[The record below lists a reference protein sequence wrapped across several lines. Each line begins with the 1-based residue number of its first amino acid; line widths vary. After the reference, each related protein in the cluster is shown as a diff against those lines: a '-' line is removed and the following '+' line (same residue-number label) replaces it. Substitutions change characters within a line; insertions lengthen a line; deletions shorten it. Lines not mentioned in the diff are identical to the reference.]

1 MTYKEN
7 SQEKYGTNDATN
19 KSGKFIPQ
27 IETNLRKRQVIV
39 PEAIYKA
46 SGINFMGKRI
56 KSLLFSNDIPIICN
70 TNAQAIMAVYPFTP
84 ELKIINAIC
93 EVASV
98 PVFVGIGGAVTNGYR
113 SLNIGMQAELMGA
126 KGVVVNAPMANET
139 IKQISEVLDVPVIAT
154 VLSLKDDIEG
164 KVNAGARVLN
174 VAGGT
179 KTPELIKLCRKLL
192 GDEFPII
199 ATGGHSEEHIL
210 ETIDAGA
217 NAITYTPQSSSEIF
231 SEVMNSYREKMRKY
245 SKI

>member
-1 MTYKEN
+1 MEQSNKKE
-7 SQEKYGTNDATN
+7 KL
-19 KSGKFIPQ
+19 IPK
-27 IETNLRKRQVIV
+27 IETNLRKRQVLI
-39 PEAIYKA
+39 PEVIYRS

-56 KSLLFSNDIPIICN
+56 KSLLFSNDLPIICN

-113 SLNIGMQAELMGA
+113 SLNIGMQAELLGA

-139 IKQISEVLDVPVIAT
+139 IKRISEVLDVPVIAT

-164 KVNAGARVLN
+164 KVKAGARVLN
-174 VAGGT
+174 VAGG
-179 KTPELIKLCRKLL
+179 KRTPELIELCRKIV
-192 GDEFPII
+192 GEEYPII
-199 ATGGHSEEHIL
+199 ATGGHTDEHIL
-210 ETIDAGA
+210 ETIEAGA

-231 SEVMNSYREKMRKY
+231 SEVMNGYREKMREKN
-245 SKI
+245 